1 MHTACVAFS
10 GFRFGFPSLH
20 IDILEKRHVHS
31 RVGRIYLRALYSANA
46 KIHLFNKKK
55 KKKKKKKIG
64 IANV

>member
-46 KIHLFNKKK
+46 KIHLFNNLSHVCSKSRMRFPE
-55 KKKKKKKIG
+55 
-64 IANV
+64 